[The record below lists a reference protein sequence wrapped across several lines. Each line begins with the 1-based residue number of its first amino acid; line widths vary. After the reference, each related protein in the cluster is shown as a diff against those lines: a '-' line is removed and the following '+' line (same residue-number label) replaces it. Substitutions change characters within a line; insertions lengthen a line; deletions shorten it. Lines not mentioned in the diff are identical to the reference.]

1 MTAEAYRD
9 YANAEAG
16 VRDFYRQ
23 NHVGQ
28 TLEFARAKR
37 TQYGALKNAR
47 MGIWEACEMLDTL
60 VDESDPDTRRSQIE
74 HCLQTAEGIRQD
86 GHPDWFV
93 LTGLVHDLG
102 KILCLFGEPQWAV
115 TGDTFV
121 LGCAFPD
128 AIVYPEYFAAN
139 PDAANA
145 DLNTPLGIYAQ
156 GCGLDNVTLSWGHDE
171 YMYLVAKDYLPEP
184 ALAMIRYHSFYP
196 GHSTDAYDALMG
208 PEDQARLAWVRRFNR
223 YDLYTKHDV
232 APDIAALRPYYE
244 DLIARYFPP
253 EIAW

>member
-1 MTAEAYRD
+1 MSADAYRD

-16 VRDFYRQ
+16 VRDFYRN
-23 NHVGQ
+23 NHAYQ
-28 TLEFARAKR
+28 TLDFARAKR
-37 TQYGALKNAR
+37 VQYGALNMAR

-60 VDESDPDTRRSQIE
+60 VDASDPDTSLSQIE
-74 HCLQTAEGIRQD
+74 HCLQTAEGIRHD

-93 LTGLVHDLG
+93 LAGLIHDLG

-121 LGCAFPD
+121 LGCAFRD

-139 PDAANA
+139 PDAENP
-145 DLNTPLGIYAQ
+145 DFNTPLGIYEP

-171 YMYLVAKDYLPEP
+171 YMYRVAKDYLPEP

-196 GHSTDAYDALMG
+196 GHSTPAYDALMG
-208 PEDQARLAWVRRFNR
+208 ADDQTRLDWVRQFNR

-244 DLIARYFPP
+244 DLIGRYFPS

>member
-1 MTAEAYRD
+1 MSADAYRD

-16 VRDFYRQ
+16 VRDFYRN
-23 NHVGQ
+23 NHTYQ
-28 TLEFARAKR
+28 TLDFARAKR
-37 TQYGALKNAR
+37 VQYGALNTAR

-60 VDESDPDTRRSQIE
+60 VDASDPDTSLSQIE

-93 LTGLVHDLG
+93 LAGLVHDLG

-121 LGCAFPD
+121 LGCAFRD

-139 PDAANA
+139 PDAENP
-145 DLNTPLGIYAQ
+145 DFNTPLGIYEA

-171 YMYLVAKDYLPEP
+171 YMYRVAKDYLPEP

-196 GHSTDAYDALMG
+196 GHSTPAYDALMG
-208 PEDQARLAWVRRFNR
+208 TDDQTRLDWVRQFNR

-244 DLIARYFPP
+244 DLIGRYFPP